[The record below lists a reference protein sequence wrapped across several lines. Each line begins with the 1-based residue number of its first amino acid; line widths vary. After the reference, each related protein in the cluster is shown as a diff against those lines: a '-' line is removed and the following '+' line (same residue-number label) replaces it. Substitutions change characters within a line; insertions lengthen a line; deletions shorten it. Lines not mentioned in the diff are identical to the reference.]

1 MSRRRLWRSPSRVG
15 LVLAAALG
23 LASTG
28 WAGDLADLGP
38 VPRGG
43 LRVILL
49 RHAQALSNLSP
60 RPDLSPEELDH
71 LTPLGREQA
80 EAVGRALAPLEIDEL
95 LSSPAQRAVETTE
108 IVGAALGIEG
118 RIEQGVRP
126 LELGRARDGS
136 PLSWQTRQAA
146 WEAGR
151 DPRPP
156 AGESLSRRR
165 DRGSRGPLRGDRG
178 LHRSRPGGTAS
189 RSPGRPRGQRIA
201 ERGGC
206 RRLRWTDGEVP
217 GPSSRR
223 ALIEARD
230 RSGPGDPA
238 GPWGKLRRVDG
249 RAGAAPGPGGHW
261 LLAA

>member
-1 MSRRRLWRSPSRVG
+1 MSRRRLWRSPSRVVFV
-15 LVLAAALG
+15 LVLTAALG
-23 LASTG
+23 LASAG
-28 WAGDLADLGP
+28 WAGDFADLGP
-38 VPRGG
+38 VPQGG
-43 LRVILL
+43 LRVILV

-80 EAVGRALAPLEIDEL
+80 EAVGRALGPLEIDEL

-118 RIEQGVRP
+118 RVEQGVRP

-156 AGESLSRRR
+156 AGESLVDLGERVR
-165 DRGSRGPLRGDRG
+165 DVVQAARGVHAGGIVVLVAHSEVIGAFIGLVQEAPPPDRLDVHVANGSLSVVDADASGG
-178 LHRSRPGGTAS
+178 LTVRFLDHRP
-189 RSPGRPRGQRIA
+189 
-201 ERGGC
+201 
-206 RRLRWTDGEVP
+206 D
-217 GPSSRR
+217 
-223 ALIEARD
+223 
-230 RSGPGDPA
+230 
-238 GPWGKLRRVDG
+238 
-249 RAGAAPGPGGHW
+249 
-261 LLAA
+261 